1 MAFEK
6 EIKKLNKKMKN
17 LENTEL
23 IERQHQKGKL
33 TARERINLLLDTG
46 SFVELDALVET
57 RFSSLGLDK
66 KKFPGDAVVTGFGKI
81 DGRQIYIYSQDF
93 PKIGGSLGEMH
104 GKKIIKI
111 INLARKTGCPIIGII
126 DSGGARIQEGISSLD
141 GYAGIFREMI
151 NSSGVIPQI
160 SIIMGPS
167 AGGAC
172 YTPGLSDFVFM
183 VEGISQMYIT
193 GPEVIKKVTGEKIS
207 FEDLG
212 GANVHNSKSGC
223 SHFSFN
229 SEQDCFLAVKKL
241 LSYLPQNNMENP
253 PRERSFLSDLFEK
266 EENLKLL
273 EILPEKKEKAYDMKE
288 IIEEVFDKKSFF
300 EIQSNFAM
308 NSIVGFAK
316 LGGLV
321 AGIIANQTK
330 HMAGILDID
339 SSDKIARFVRFCDA
353 FNIPLINLVDTPGY
367 LPGKDQESRGIIRHG
382 AKVLY
387 AFSEATVPKISLILR
402 KSFGGAYIALSSR
415 QLGYDKV
422 IAWPSAQ
429 IAVMGPEQAV
439 KIIYKK
445 DLAASKD
452 PRKLEKEKVEELEE
466 LFLNPYQ
473 AAKLGQIDM
482 IINPK
487 DTRSVLISC
496 LESLLNKRESRVV
509 RKHGNI
515 PL

>member
-17 LENTEL
+17 LENPEL

-33 TARERINLLLDTG
+33 TARERINLLLDAG
-46 SFVELDALVET
+46 SFIELDALIET

-81 DGRQIYIYSQDF
+81 DNRQVYIYSQDF

-104 GKKIIKI
+104 GKKIIKVI
-111 INLARKTGCPIIGII
+111 SLARKTGCPIIGII

-141 GYAGIFREMI
+141 GYAGIFKEMI

-167 AGGAC
+167 AGGAS
-172 YTPGLSDFVFM
+172 YTPSLSDFVFM

-193 GPEVIKKVTGEKIS
+193 GPEVIKKVTGEKVS

-223 SHFSFN
+223 SHFSSD
-229 SEQDCFLAVKKL
+229 SEQNCFLAVKKL
-241 LSYLPQNNMENP
+241 LSYLPQNNMEDP
-253 PRERSFLSDLFEK
+253 PRERSFLSELFEK

-273 EILPEKKEKAYDMKE
+273 EILPEKEEKAYDMKE

-308 NSIVGFAK
+308 NSIVGFVK

-321 AGIIANQTK
+321 VGIVANQTK
-330 HMAGILDID
+330 YMAGTLDID
-339 SSDKIARFVRFCDA
+339 SSDKIARFVRLCDA

-367 LPGKDQESRGIIRHG
+367 LPGKDQENRGIIRHG
-382 AKVLY
+382 AKILY

-452 PRKLEKEKVEELEE
+452 PKKLEKEKIEELKE

-496 LESLLNKRESRVV
+496 LESLLNKRESKVA
-509 RKHGNI
+509 RKHGNM